1 MKAETKD
8 LLLAELG
15 IFEESIWR
23 NEQIGETR
31 FNFFM
36 TLVAAVIAGLVALWT
51 AEFPH
56 GKPRWLE
63 NIAWEAGLGL
73 LTFGLL
79 TFRRMMHRDRITAEY
94 KETTRYIREHYLR
107 ILQDSELAGFEIPR
121 RLDKPIKQDV
131 PRRLNRVSK
140 VGYTPS
146 LGLING
152 VLLTATLWGA
162 GLDVSVAVPSGIAL
176 TIFLLWMGSAP
187 DRNKNL
193 KQTSTQGESIQGTA
207 K

>member
-36 TLVAAVIAGLVALWT
+36 TLVAAVIAGLVAFWT

-56 GKPRWLE
+56 GKPQWLE
-63 NIAWEAGLGL
+63 NIEWEAGLGL

-94 KETTRYIREHYLR
+94 KETTKYIRENYLR
-107 ILQDSELAGFEIPR
+107 ILQDSELKGFEIPR
-121 RLDKPIKQDV
+121 RLDKPIKKDV
-131 PRRLNRVSK
+131 PKRLNRVSK
-140 VGYTPS
+140 IGYTPS

-152 VLLTATLWGA
+152 VLLVATLWGA
-162 GLDVSVAVPSGIAL
+162 GLGCLVSILSGIAL
-176 TIFLLWMGSAP
+176 TILLLWVGSAP
-187 DRNKNL
+187 DRNKNPD
-193 KQTSTQGESIQGTA
+193 QTSTQGAAT
-207 K
+207 